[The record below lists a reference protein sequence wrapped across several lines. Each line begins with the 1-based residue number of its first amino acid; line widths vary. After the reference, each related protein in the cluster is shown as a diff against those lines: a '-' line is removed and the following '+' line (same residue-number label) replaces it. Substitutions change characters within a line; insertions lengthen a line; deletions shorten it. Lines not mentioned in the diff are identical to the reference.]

1 MAYIYMDESGDL
13 GFNDKEWASKYFIIT
28 FLISKNEKEVEIVM
42 KNVYKWMLWKKLKR
56 KWAFFHSNKELRQS
70 VKRVLDL
77 ASRRD
82 FRIVAAIVDKS
93 NISWKYF
100 DTHMVYNSI
109 VIKLLEQCEKRWYL
123 NSNDYYYFIASRKET
138 NKILNETFKKDLKH
152 AISDLIKMEIS
163 VLLPWMSKWLELVD
177 AVSFAIYQKY
187 EFGDLELYS
196 IIKNKILLEKYF
208 FN

>member
-13 GFNDKEWASKYFIIT
+13 GFNGKEWASKYFIIT

-138 NKILNETFKKDLKH
+138 NKILNETFKKDLKR

>member
-1 MAYIYMDESGDL
+1 MSYIYMDESGDL

-163 VLLPWMSKWLELVD
+163 VVLPWMSKWLELVD